1 MLLSHEMVYV
11 LQYMT
16 CTNVATTCS
25 FKFNIVRSEVDMV
38 RLLVGTV
45 RKKIVGMPR
54 LDVDMAHLVLHVALQ
69 MFANKACLFA
79 DMVR

>member
-1 MLLSHEMVYV
+1 MVYV

-69 MFANKACLFA
+69 MFANKTCLIA

>member
-54 LDVDMAHLVLHVALQ
+54 LDMAHLVLHVALQ